1 MDYQIDSRD
10 RRTQEVRIGQN
21 DQEVA
26 AFRKVNFF
34 IHNLR
39 ANVGGLDYQL
49 KHAAPWNG
57 FRYQLC
63 QGNQVLASA
72 TRHRRMH
79 AFEPDRPLI
88 RHNLVEFHL
97 DVSGGTL
104 VLRPEDRHGSS
115 YVLEEAGQQRGRLT
129 NRPVEAQMGGSWQ
142 AELRTPDDWSVP
154 LAAFVAWL
162 ARESRSRMGN

>member
-1 MDYQIDSRD
+1 MDFQVDSRN
-10 RRTQEVRIGQN
+10 RRTQEVRIGQSE
-21 DQEVA
+21 QEVVV
-26 AFRKVNFF
+26 FRKVNFF

-39 ANVGGLDYQL
+39 ANIGGLDYQL

-72 TRHRRMH
+72 SRHRRMH

-88 RHNLVEFHL
+88 RHNLVEFRL
-97 DVSGGTL
+97 DVSGRTL
-104 VLRPEDRHGSS
+104 DLTPKDRHGST
-115 YVLEEAGQQRGRLT
+115 YVLEEQGQPRGRLSMRAFDT
-129 NRPVEAQMGGSWQ
+129 QVGGLWQ
-142 AELRTPDDWSVP
+142 EDLSAPDGWSVP

-162 ARESRSRMGN
+162 AREGRSRMVS